1 MRKKESK
8 GEKISA
14 KLISGNQIV
23 LDRSKS
29 GNESNTSLKVLPR
42 KKVRESETIRQ
53 IKNKLKQMKENQSRN
68 GQESEMTT
76 INSARADNQKKQ
88 HQNKHSKK
96 ASNQSITSLKLTSSE
111 AKLLSETLSR
121 EVLNQQVAGQG
132 VVEDNKDSHIQQTLA
147 GTKHI
152 ICTSKPEKIED
163 TTPPLSARVVSQA
176 NLIQQVQPLKAKN
189 KIAAIASQL
198 MKKIMVHPESRPK

>member
-53 IKNKLKQMKENQSRN
+53 IKNKLKQMKEN
-68 GQESEMTT
+68 
-76 INSARADNQKKQ
+76 
-88 HQNKHSKK
+88 
-96 ASNQSITSLKLTSSE
+96 
-111 AKLLSETLSR
+111 
-121 EVLNQQVAGQG
+121 
-132 VVEDNKDSHIQQTLA
+132 
-147 GTKHI
+147 
-152 ICTSKPEKIED
+152 
-163 TTPPLSARVVSQA
+163 
-176 NLIQQVQPLKAKN
+176 
-189 KIAAIASQL
+189 
-198 MKKIMVHPESRPK
+198 